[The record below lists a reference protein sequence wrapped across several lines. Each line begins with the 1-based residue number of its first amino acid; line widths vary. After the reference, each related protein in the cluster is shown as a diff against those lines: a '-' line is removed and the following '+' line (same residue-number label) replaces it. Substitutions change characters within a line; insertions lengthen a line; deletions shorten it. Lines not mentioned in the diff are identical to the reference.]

1 MAGDGGHVPSETPV
15 AARGGAIPERCGH
28 PHPNTPDSTRRGGSI
43 GCAQSSNPK
52 RTRTHTLTPPLFQ
65 LLYAPIYQAPRLSP
79 AGTPVAL
86 RPLGAR

>member
-1 MAGDGGHVPSETPV
+1 MTAPADGG
-15 AARGGAIPERCGH
+15 ACRL
-28 PHPNTPDSTRRGGSI
+28 
-43 GCAQSSNPK
+43 AQSWNPK

-79 AGTPVAL
+79 AGIPVAR

>member
-1 MAGDGGHVPSETPV
+1 MG
-15 AARGGAIPERCGH
+15 
-28 PHPNTPDSTRRGGSI
+28 
-43 GCAQSSNPK
+43 QSSKPK

-79 AGTPVAL
+79 AGLPAAR

>member
-1 MAGDGGHVPSETPV
+1 MAVMCHLRRAAGGGYSQVWLSAPQH
-15 AARGGAIPERCGH
+15 ARQHPPAGVCGV
-28 PHPNTPDSTRRGGSI
+28 
-43 GCAQSSNPK
+43 AQSWNPK

-79 AGTPVAL
+79 AGIPVAR